1 MQIKYI
7 YLHHINYAS
16 GFRIFLLYNEYADP
30 EAFFFINWHDYYTL
44 SKKEIRNPSSRNSN
58 QSSCFN

>member
-1 MQIKYI
+1 MKIGCI

-30 EAFFFINWHDYYTL
+30 EAFFLSEHDYYIYIL
-44 SKKEIRNPSSRNSN
+44 PKKENRDSESRYSN
-58 QSSCFN
+58 